1 MAEVKTGESVGVD
14 PGLGRWPEVAPS
26 WATVFGE
33 DDRGIFAH
41 CEVRGVPFAW
51 RWIPSGRF
59 RMGSPIHE
67 MGRYHGDPHERPR
80 GGFVDEGPLHEV
92 NITRGFWLGEMP
104 VVQCQWEAV
113 MGGNSKPS
121 FFKGRWHPVE
131 QVNWD
136 ECMAM
141 AKALSDLVPGLE
153 ATLPTEAQWEY
164 ACRAG
169 SHTALYHGDIFIR
182 GHCDAPHLDAI
193 AWYSGNS
200 GRDLEMADAVDAS
213 KWPERQYPDKLA
225 ATHRV
230 GLKDPN
236 GWGLHDMIGNVWEW
250 CRDGKRKYTAEEQ
263 WDPGL
268 GDDASLGGDNLR
280 LVRGGSWAAHAKK
293 CRSAQRLG
301 VPFVNRWYDLGFRLI
316 ART

>member
-59 RMGSPIHE
+59 RMGSPKDE
-67 MGRYHGDPHERPR
+67 PGRFD
-80 GGFVDEGPLHEV
+80 DEGPQHDV
-92 NITRGFWLGEMP
+92 HITRGFWLGETP
-104 VVQCQWEAV
+104 VAQCQWEAV
-113 MGGNSKPS
+113 MGSDSKPS

-136 ECMAM
+136 ESMAM

-169 SHTALYHGDIFIR
+169 TDTALYTGPITILGDN
-182 GHCDAPHLDAI
+182 DAPELDKI
-193 AWYSGNS
+193 AWYGGNS
-200 GRDLEMADAVDAS
+200 GRELEVERAVDAS
-213 KWPERQYPDKLA
+213 SWPKRQYPDKKA

-230 GLKDPN
+230 GLKPPN
-236 GWGLHDMIGNVWEW
+236 GWVLHDMIGNVWEW
-250 CRDGKRKYTAEEQ
+250 CRDGKRPYTKEAQ
-263 WDPGL
+263 WDPGA
-268 GDDASLGGDNLR
+268 GDVAPSGEDASR
-280 LVRGGSWAAHAKK
+280 VVRGGSWLSVARG
-293 CRSAQRLG
+293 CRSSSRL
-301 VPFVNRWYDLGFRLI
+301 VRHRDDRWDNLGFRLL
-316 ART
+316 AGL